1 MPKRPTVLR
10 HDIGDS
16 QQLTKEWLD
25 KTLPPEDVERYFH
38 RLPKNIA
45 ADLQHNWE
53 FFARP
58 DQLPPPGSGWQVWL
72 YLAGRGSGKT
82 RAGVE
87 WVRNKIKRG
96 SGRIALI
103 SPTTSAT
110 RDVLVE
116 GESGIL
122 PHAWEHDRDDRG
134 NHMGR
139 PLYEP
144 SKRRLTWANGAIA
157 TAYSAEEPD
166 RLRGPQH
173 DCLLADELAAWF
185 KIKSEG
191 GGGYSC
197 WDMAMM
203 GLRIG
208 VNPQAM
214 IATTPRPIPIL
225 RELMRSPNTVTTR
238 ATTFANRSNLAPTF
252 YSHIIAKYEGTRLG
266 RQELLGDL
274 LEEAEGALWTREMVE
289 AARDGRISPLARIV
303 VAIDPAVSANAS
315 SSLTGIVVAARGH
328 DQRGYVLAD
337 LSGRYTPDG
346 WARVAVGAY
355 HEYKA
360 DRIIAEGNQGGD
372 LVRHTL
378 STVASNCPI
387 SIVHASRSKQARA
400 EPIAALYEQHRV
412 THLAAFPELDDQ
424 LCTWEPLSGDPS
436 PDRLD
441 ALVWALS
448 ELMLGVAE
456 PTIHAPIWGGTA
468 RNIPGQNY
476 GVGT

>member
-1 MPKRPTVLR
+1 MRRP
-10 HDIGDS
+10 DISGPPE
-16 QQLTKEWLD
+16 LTKEWLD
-25 KTLPPEDVERYFH
+25 KTHTPEEVERFLL
-38 RLPKNIA
+38 RLPRNA
-45 ADLQHNWE
+45 AASLQHDWE

-58 DQLPPPGSGWQVWL
+58 DQLPPPGNTWQVWL

-87 WVRNKIKRG
+87 WVRKKIKQG
-96 SGRIALI
+96 SKRIALI
-103 SPTTSAT
+103 SPTTSGT
-110 RDVLVE
+110 RDVLIE

-122 PHAWEHDRDDRG
+122 PHSWEHDRDDTG
-134 NHMGR
+134 VIMGR

-173 DCLLADELAAWF
+173 DCLLADELASWF
-185 KIKSEG
+185 KIRNQG
-191 GGGYSC
+191 GDLQNAYSC

-214 IATTPRPIPIL
+214 IATTPRPIPLL
-225 RELMRSPNTVTTR
+225 RELIKSPNTITTR

-252 YSHIIAKYEGTRLG
+252 FEHIIKKYEGTRLG
-266 RQELLGDL
+266 RQELLGDI
-274 LEEAEGALWTREMVE
+274 LEEAEGALWTRQMVE
-289 AARDGRISPLARIV
+289 QARDGRTSSFVRVV
-303 VAIDPAVSANAS
+303 VAIDPAVSATAS

-337 LSGRYTPDG
+337 LSGRYSPDS

-360 DRIIAEGNQGGD
+360 DRIVAEGNQGGD
-372 LVRHTL
+372 LVRSTL
-378 STVASNCPI
+378 MTVNQNVPI

-400 EPIAALYEQHRV
+400 EPVAALYEQRRI

-456 PTIHAPIWGGTA
+456 PTIYVPIWGGTA
-468 RNIPGQNY
+468 RNIPGQSY